1 MRHIFIIISVIAFSI
16 IFCQCKS
23 NTSNKVLDEKDNN
36 SINQD
41 NIGINNDSIIGM
53 DKLKS
58 MGIDKDALLKHIKL
72 QKLAWYGGDFR
83 DDQSKPRYEPTK
95 EDFLLTIPFV
105 EYYLFSHGYR
115 KPTEEVFQERIKYV
129 FNTQLK
135 QDSKKTYEFIAG
147 SKDYDFANAYYAISS
162 KGFITYNWLLRD
174 LIAIE
179 GDKVR
184 LKPEVL
190 KLILALNNFVFY
202 NDRAAFKFL
211 ELSKYKGNDDFGD
224 FYDGKMMLEDLFEI
238 YKYFGSQLLNQWYF
252 QKTKERRFAF
262 DNYIFGRNSSSQ
274 LIAHMS
280 LIETIERNTDEKGT
294 YIDNLGSY
302 VFGILQDES
311 DVSHSN
317 YKHYSLE
324 DKARMFCYFANSEY
338 KMRKKYYPGE
348 LDYKG
353 GDFGRTSWTYVIMT
367 NCEPVYKEAKKHNY
381 FGISKP
387 AMMEEMEQ
395 EGLELNPPGG
405 DPE

>member
-1 MRHIFIIISVIAFSI
+1 MLIL
-16 IFCQCKS
+16 CQCKQS
-23 NTSNKVLDEKDNN
+23 SKNTN
-36 SINQD
+36 SASDKQD
-41 NIGINNDSIIGM
+41 STLIQNDSIISM
-53 DKLKS
+53 NSLKE
-58 MGIDKDALLKHIKL
+58 MGVDKDVLMRHLKL
-72 QKLAWYGGDFR
+72 QELAWCGGDFR

-105 EYYLFSHGYR
+105 ERYLYSHGYR

-147 SKDYDFANAYYAISS
+147 SKDYDFANAYYAVSS

-224 FYDGKMMLEDLFEI
+224 FYDGKMILEDLFEI

-274 LIAHMS
+274 LIAHIS

-311 DVSHSN
+311 DVNHSN

-338 KMRKKYYPGE
+338 KIRKKYYPGE

-367 NCEPVYKEAKKHNY
+367 NCEPVYEEAKKHNF

-395 EGLELNPPGG
+395 EGLELNPPR
-405 DPE
+405 DDEE

>member
-1 MRHIFIIISVIAFSI
+1 MKRIFIFSVIVLNMT
-16 IFCQCKS
+16 FCQCKS
-23 NTSNKVLDEKDNN
+23 NTNNKVLDDRDNN
-36 SINQD
+36 SMNQD
-41 NIGINNDSIIGM
+41 NLKINHNSTIGM
-53 DKLKS
+53 DELGH
-58 MGIDKDALLKHIKL
+58 MGIDKDILLKYIKL

-105 EYYLFSHGYR
+105 ERYLYSHGYR
-115 KPTEEVFQERIKYV
+115 QPTKNVFQERLKYV
-129 FNTQLK
+129 FNVQLK
-135 QDSKKTYEFIAG
+135 QEDKKTYEFIAG

-174 LIAIE
+174 LIAVE
-179 GDKVR
+179 NDKVR

-202 NDRAAFKFL
+202 DDRTAFKFL
-211 ELSKYKGNDDFGD
+211 ELSKHKGDDDFGD
-224 FYDGKMMLEDLFEI
+224 FYDGKMILQELFEV

-252 QKTKERRFAF
+252 QKTKGRRFAF
-262 DNYIFGRNSSSQ
+262 DKYIFGRNSNNQ

-311 DVSHSN
+311 DVNHSN

-367 NCEPVYKEAKKHNY
+367 NCEPVYEEAKKHNY

-387 AMMEEMEQ
+387 AMMEEMED

>member
-1 MRHIFIIISVIAFSI
+1 MKRIFIFSVIVLNM

-23 NTSNKVLDEKDNN
+23 NTNNKVFDGRDNN
-36 SINQD
+36 SMNQD
-41 NIGINNDSIIGM
+41 NLEINHNSTIGM
-53 DKLKS
+53 DELGR
-58 MGIDKDALLKHIKL
+58 MGIDKDILLKHIKL

-105 EYYLFSHGYR
+105 ERYLYSHGYR
-115 KPTEEVFQERIKYV
+115 QPTKNVFQERLKYV
-129 FNTQLK
+129 FNVQLK
-135 QDSKKTYEFIAG
+135 QEDKKTYEFIAG

-174 LIAIE
+174 LIAVE
-179 GDKVR
+179 NDKVR

-202 NDRAAFKFL
+202 DDRTAFKFL
-211 ELSKYKGNDDFGD
+211 ELSKHKGDDDFGD
-224 FYDGKMMLEDLFEI
+224 FYDGKMILQELFEV

-252 QKTKERRFAF
+252 QKTKGRRFAF
-262 DNYIFGRNSSSQ
+262 DKYIFGRNSNNQ

-311 DVSHSN
+311 DVNHSN

-367 NCEPVYKEAKKHNY
+367 NCEPVYEEAKKHNY

>member
-1 MRHIFIIISVIAFSI
+1 MKRIFIFPVIVLNM

-23 NTSNKVLDEKDNN
+23 NTNNKVLDGRDNN
-36 SINQD
+36 SMNQD

-147 SKDYDFANAYYAISS
+147 SKDYNFANAYYAVSS

-224 FYDGKMMLEDLFEI
+224 FYDGKMILEDLFEI

-262 DNYIFGRNSSSQ
+262 DNYIFERNSNNQ
-274 LIAHMS
+274 LIAHQS
-280 LIETIERNTDEKGT
+280 LMETIERNTNEKGT
-294 YIDNLGSY
+294 YITQLGLY
-302 VFGILQDES
+302 VYKVLQDE
-311 DVSHSN
+311 DEMN
-317 YKHYSLE
+317 AYHYNLE
-324 DKARMFCYFANSEY
+324 DKAQMFCYFANLEY
-338 KMRKKYYPGE
+338 KMRKKYYPGSFN
-348 LDYKG
+348 YI
-353 GDFGRTSWTYVIMT
+353 GDFGRTSYTYIIMT
-367 NCEPVYKEAKKHNY
+367 NCEAVYEEAKRHNY

-387 AMMEEMEQ
+387 AMMEAMEQ
-395 EGLELNPPGG
+395 EGLELNRPGG

>member
-1 MRHIFIIISVIAFSI
+1 M

-23 NTSNKVLDEKDNN
+23 NTNNKVFDGRDNN
-36 SINQD
+36 SMNQD
-41 NIGINNDSIIGM
+41 NLEINHNSTIGM
-53 DKLKS
+53 DELGR
-58 MGIDKDALLKHIKL
+58 MGIDKDILLKHIKL

-105 EYYLFSHGYR
+105 ERYLYSHGYR
-115 KPTEEVFQERIKYV
+115 QPTKNVFQERLKYV
-129 FNTQLK
+129 FNVQLK
-135 QDSKKTYEFIAG
+135 QEDKKTYEFIAG

-224 FYDGKMMLEDLFEI
+224 FYDGKMILEDLFEI

-311 DVSHSN
+311 DVNHSN

-367 NCEPVYKEAKKHNY
+367 NCEPVYEEAKKHNY

>member
-1 MRHIFIIISVIAFSI
+1 MKRIFIFSVIVLNMI
-16 IFCQCKS
+16 LCQCKS
-23 NTSNKVLDEKDNN
+23 NTNNKVLDGRDNN
-36 SINQD
+36 SMNQD
-41 NIGINNDSIIGM
+41 SLGINNDSIIGM

-105 EYYLFSHGYR
+105 ERYLYSHGYR

-147 SKDYDFANAYYAISS
+147 SKDYDFANAYYAVSS

-224 FYDGKMMLEDLFEI
+224 FYDGKMILEDLFEI

-262 DNYIFGRNSSSQ
+262 DKYIFGRNSSSQ

-311 DVSHSN
+311 DVNHSN

-367 NCEPVYKEAKKHNY
+367 NCEPVYEEAKKHNF

>member
-1 MRHIFIIISVIAFSI
+1 MKRIFIFSVIVLNMI
-16 IFCQCKS
+16 LCQCKS
-23 NTSNKVLDEKDNN
+23 NTNNKVLDGRDNN
-36 SINQD
+36 SMNQD
-41 NIGINNDSIIGM
+41 SLGINNDSIIGM

-105 EYYLFSHGYR
+105 ERYLYSHGYR

-147 SKDYDFANAYYAISS
+147 SKDYDFANAYYAVSS

-224 FYDGKMMLEDLFEI
+224 FYDGKMILEDLFEI

-262 DNYIFGRNSSSQ
+262 DKYIFGRNSSSQ

-311 DVSHSN
+311 DVNHSN

-367 NCEPVYKEAKKHNY
+367 NCEPVYEEAKKHNY

>member
-1 MRHIFIIISVIAFSI
+1 MKRIFIFSVIVLNMT
-16 IFCQCKS
+16 FCQCKS
-23 NTSNKVLDEKDNN
+23 NTNNKVLDDRDNN
-36 SINQD
+36 SMNQD
-41 NIGINNDSIIGM
+41 NLKINHNSTIGM
-53 DKLKS
+53 DELGR
-58 MGIDKDALLKHIKL
+58 MGIDKDILLRYIKL

-105 EYYLFSHGYR
+105 ERYLYSHGYR
-115 KPTEEVFQERIKYV
+115 QPTKNVFQERLKYV
-129 FNTQLK
+129 FNVQLK
-135 QDSKKTYEFIAG
+135 QEDKKTYEFIAG

-174 LIAIE
+174 LIAVE
-179 GDKVR
+179 NDKVR

-202 NDRAAFKFL
+202 DDRTAFKFL
-211 ELSKYKGNDDFGD
+211 ELSKHKGDDDFGD
-224 FYDGKMMLEDLFEI
+224 FYDGKMILQELFEV

-252 QKTKERRFAF
+252 QKTKGRRFAF
-262 DNYIFGRNSSSQ
+262 DKYIFGRNSSSQ

-311 DVSHSN
+311 DVNHSN

-367 NCEPVYKEAKKHNY
+367 NCEPVYEEAKKHNY

>member
-1 MRHIFIIISVIAFSI
+1 MT
-16 IFCQCKS
+16 FCQCKS
-23 NTSNKVLDEKDNN
+23 NTNNKVLDDRDNN
-36 SINQD
+36 SMNQD
-41 NIGINNDSIIGM
+41 NLKINHNSTIGM
-53 DKLKS
+53 DELGH
-58 MGIDKDALLKHIKL
+58 MGIDKDILLKYIKL

-105 EYYLFSHGYR
+105 ERYLYSHGYR
-115 KPTEEVFQERIKYV
+115 QPTKNVFQERLKYV
-129 FNTQLK
+129 FNVQLK
-135 QDSKKTYEFIAG
+135 QEDKKTYEFIAG

-174 LIAIE
+174 LIAVE
-179 GDKVR
+179 NDKVR

-202 NDRAAFKFL
+202 DDRTAFKFL
-211 ELSKYKGNDDFGD
+211 ELSKHKGDDDFGD
-224 FYDGKMMLEDLFEI
+224 FYDGKMILQELFEV

-252 QKTKERRFAF
+252 QKTKGRRFAF
-262 DNYIFGRNSSSQ
+262 DKYIFGRNSSSQ

-311 DVSHSN
+311 DVNHSN

-367 NCEPVYKEAKKHNY
+367 NCEPVYEEAKKHNY

-387 AMMEEMEQ
+387 EMIEEMED

>member
-1 MRHIFIIISVIAFSI
+1 MKRIFIFSVIVLNMT
-16 IFCQCKS
+16 FCQCKS
-23 NTSNKVLDEKDNN
+23 NTNNKVLDDRDNN
-36 SINQD
+36 SMNQD
-41 NIGINNDSIIGM
+41 NLKINHNSTIGM
-53 DKLKS
+53 DELGR
-58 MGIDKDALLKHIKL
+58 MGIDKDILLKYIKL

-105 EYYLFSHGYR
+105 ERYLYSHGYR
-115 KPTEEVFQERIKYV
+115 QPTKNVFQERLKYV
-129 FNTQLK
+129 FNVQLK
-135 QDSKKTYEFIAG
+135 QEDKKTYEFIAG

-174 LIAIE
+174 LIAVE
-179 GDKVR
+179 NDKVR

-202 NDRAAFKFL
+202 DDRTAFKFL
-211 ELSKYKGNDDFGD
+211 ELSKHKGDDDFGD
-224 FYDGKMMLEDLFEI
+224 FYDGKMILQELFEV

-252 QKTKERRFAF
+252 QKTKGRRFAF
-262 DNYIFGRNSSSQ
+262 DKYIFGRNSSSQ

-311 DVSHSN
+311 DVNHSN

-367 NCEPVYKEAKKHNY
+367 NCEPVYEEAKKHNY

-387 AMMEEMEQ
+387 AMMEEMED

>member
-1 MRHIFIIISVIAFSI
+1 MKRIFIFSVIVLNMT
-16 IFCQCKS
+16 FCQCKS
-23 NTSNKVLDEKDNN
+23 NTNNKVLDDRDNN
-36 SINQD
+36 SMNQD

-147 SKDYDFANAYYAISS
+147 SKDYDFANAYYAVSS

-224 FYDGKMMLEDLFEI
+224 FYDGKMILEDLFEI

-262 DNYIFGRNSSSQ
+262 DNYIFERNSNNQ
-274 LIAHMS
+274 LIAHQS
-280 LIETIERNTDEKGT
+280 LMETIERNTNEKGT
-294 YIDNLGSY
+294 YITQLGLY
-302 VFGILQDES
+302 VYKVLQDE
-311 DVSHSN
+311 DEMN
-317 YKHYSLE
+317 AYHYNLE
-324 DKARMFCYFANSEY
+324 DKARMFCYFANLEY
-338 KMRKKYYPGE
+338 KMRKKYYPGSFN
-348 LDYKG
+348 YI
-353 GDFGRTSWTYVIMT
+353 GDFGRTSYTYIIMT
-367 NCEPVYKEAKKHNY
+367 NCEAVYEEAKRHNY

>member
-1 MRHIFIIISVIAFSI
+1 MKRIFIFPVIVLNM

-23 NTSNKVLDEKDNN
+23 NTNNKVLDGRDNN
-36 SINQD
+36 SMNQD

-115 KPTEEVFQERIKYV
+115 KPTEEVFQGRIKYV

-147 SKDYDFANAYYAISS
+147 SKDYDFANAYYAVSS

-224 FYDGKMMLEDLFEI
+224 FYDGKMILEDLFEI

-262 DNYIFGRNSSSQ
+262 DNYIFERNSNNQ
-274 LIAHMS
+274 LIAHQS
-280 LIETIERNTDEKGT
+280 LMETIERNTNEKGT
-294 YIDNLGSY
+294 YITQLGLY
-302 VFGILQDES
+302 VYKVLQDE
-311 DVSHSN
+311 DEMN
-317 YKHYSLE
+317 AYHYNLE
-324 DKARMFCYFANSEY
+324 DKAQMFCYFANLEY
-338 KMRKKYYPGE
+338 KMRKKYYPGSFN
-348 LDYKG
+348 YI
-353 GDFGRTSWTYVIMT
+353 GDFGRTSYTYIIMT
-367 NCEPVYKEAKKHNY
+367 NCEAVYEEAKRHNY

>member
-1 MRHIFIIISVIAFSI
+1 MKRIFIFSVIVLNMT
-16 IFCQCKS
+16 FCQCKS
-23 NTSNKVLDEKDNN
+23 NTNNKVLDDRDNN
-36 SINQD
+36 SMNQD
-41 NIGINNDSIIGM
+41 NLKINHNSTIGM
-53 DKLKS
+53 DELGH
-58 MGIDKDALLKHIKL
+58 MGIDKDILLKYIKL

-105 EYYLFSHGYR
+105 ERYLYSHGYR
-115 KPTEEVFQERIKYV
+115 QPTKNVFQERLKYV
-129 FNTQLK
+129 FNVQLK
-135 QDSKKTYEFIAG
+135 QEDKKTYEFIAG

-174 LIAIE
+174 LIAVE
-179 GDKVR
+179 NDKVR

-202 NDRAAFKFL
+202 DDRTAFKFL
-211 ELSKYKGNDDFGD
+211 ELSKHKGDDDFGD
-224 FYDGKMMLEDLFEI
+224 FYDGKMILQELFEV

-252 QKTKERRFAF
+252 QKTKGRRFAF
-262 DNYIFGRNSSSQ
+262 DKYIFGRNSNNQ

-311 DVSHSN
+311 DVNHSN

-367 NCEPVYKEAKKHNY
+367 NCEPVYEEAKKHNY
-381 FGISKP
+381 
-387 AMMEEMEQ
+387 
-395 EGLELNPPGG
+395 LL
-405 DPE
+405 

>member
-1 MRHIFIIISVIAFSI
+1 MRNVFLTSFLITLMLIL
-16 IFCQCKS
+16 CQCKQS
-23 NTSNKVLDEKDNN
+23 PKKEDSASAKQE
-36 SINQD
+36 SIQ
-41 NIGINNDSIIGM
+41 IRYDSIINM
-53 DKLKS
+53 DSLKA
-58 MGIDKDALLKHIKL
+58 MGIDKNVLMRHLKL
-72 QKLAWYGGDFR
+72 QELAWYGGDFR

-105 EYYLFSHGYR
+105 ERYLYSHGYR
-115 KPTEEVFQERIKYV
+115 QPTKNVFQERLKYV
-129 FNTQLK
+129 FNVQLK
-135 QDSKKTYEFIAG
+135 KDSKKTYEFIAG
-147 SKDYDFANAYYAISS
+147 SKDYDFANAYYAVSS

-224 FYDGKMMLEDLFEI
+224 FYDGKMILEDLFEI

-311 DVSHSN
+311 DVNHSN

-367 NCEPVYKEAKKHNY
+367 NCEPVYEEAKKHNY

>member
-1 MRHIFIIISVIAFSI
+1 MRRIFLVISILALNM
-16 IFCQCKS
+16 IFCLCKS
-23 NTSNKVLDEKDNN
+23 NTSKTITTDVKDHNE
-36 SINQD
+36 IV
-41 NIGINNDSIIGM
+41 INDSIIRM
-53 DKLKS
+53 EELKG
-58 MGIDKDALLKHIKL
+58 MGIDKNILLKHIKL
-72 QKLAWYGGDFR
+72 QELAWYGGDFR

-105 EYYLFSHGYR
+105 ERYLYSHGYR
-115 KPTEEVFQERIKYV
+115 QPTKNVFQERLKYV
-129 FNTQLK
+129 FNVQLK
-135 QDSKKTYEFIAG
+135 QEDKKTYEFIAG

-202 NDRAAFKFL
+202 DDRTAFKFL
-211 ELSKYKGNDDFGD
+211 ELSKHKGDDDFGD
-224 FYDGKMMLEDLFEI
+224 FYDGEMILQELFEV

-252 QKTKERRFAF
+252 QKTKGRRFAF
-262 DNYIFGRNSSSQ
+262 DKYIFGRNSSSQ

-367 NCEPVYKEAKKHNY
+367 NCEPVYEEAKKHNY

>member
-1 MRHIFIIISVIAFSI
+1 MRNIFLTSFLIVLMLIL
-16 IFCQCKS
+16 CQCKQS
-23 NTSNKVLDEKDNN
+23 SKNTN
-36 SINQD
+36 SASDKQD
-41 NIGINNDSIIGM
+41 STLIQNDSIISM
-53 DKLKS
+53 NSLKE
-58 MGIDKDALLKHIKL
+58 MGVDKDVLMRHLKL
-72 QKLAWYGGDFR
+72 QELAWCGGDFR

-105 EYYLFSHGYR
+105 ERYLYSHGYR
-115 KPTEEVFQERIKYV
+115 QPTKNVFQERLKYV
-129 FNTQLK
+129 FNVQLK
-135 QDSKKTYEFIAG
+135 QEDKKTYEFIAG

-174 LIAIE
+174 LIAVE
-179 GDKVR
+179 NDKVR

-202 NDRAAFKFL
+202 DDRTAFKFL
-211 ELSKYKGNDDFGD
+211 ELSKHKGDDDFGD
-224 FYDGKMMLEDLFEI
+224 FYDGKMILEDLFEI

-252 QKTKERRFAF
+252 QKTKGRRFAF
-262 DNYIFGRNSSSQ
+262 DKYIFGRNSSSQ

-311 DVSHSN
+311 DVNHSN

-367 NCEPVYKEAKKHNY
+367 NCEPVYEEAKRHNY

>member
-1 MRHIFIIISVIAFSI
+1 MRRIFLVTSI
-16 IFCQCKS
+16 LALNMTFCQCKS
-23 NTSNKVLDEKDNN
+23 NTSKTIVADVKDHNEIVINN
-36 SINQD
+36 SI
-41 NIGINNDSIIGM
+41 IKM
-53 DKLKS
+53 EELKG
-58 MGIDKDALLKHIKL
+58 MGIDKNILLKHIKL
-72 QKLAWYGGDFR
+72 QELAWYGGDFR

-105 EYYLFSHGYR
+105 ERYLYSHGYR
-115 KPTEEVFQERIKYV
+115 QPTKNVFQERLKYV
-129 FNTQLK
+129 FNVQLK
-135 QDSKKTYEFIAG
+135 QEDKKTYEFIAG

-174 LIAIE
+174 LIAVE
-179 GDKVR
+179 NDKVR

-202 NDRAAFKFL
+202 DDGTAFKFL
-211 ELSKYKGNDDFGD
+211 ELSKHKGDDDFGD
-224 FYDGKMMLEDLFEI
+224 FYDGEMILQELFEV

-252 QKTKERRFAF
+252 QKTKGRRFAF
-262 DNYIFGRNSSSQ
+262 DKYIFGRNSSSQ

-311 DVSHSN
+311 DVNHSN

-367 NCEPVYKEAKKHNY
+367 NCEPVYEEAKKHNY

>member
-1 MRHIFIIISVIAFSI
+1 MLIL
-16 IFCQCKS
+16 CQCKQS
-23 NTSNKVLDEKDNN
+23 SKNTN
-36 SINQD
+36 SASDKQD
-41 NIGINNDSIIGM
+41 STLIQNDSIISM
-53 DKLKS
+53 NSLKE
-58 MGIDKDALLKHIKL
+58 MGVDKDVLMRHLKL
-72 QKLAWYGGDFR
+72 QELAWCGGDFR

-105 EYYLFSHGYR
+105 ERYLYSHGYR
-115 KPTEEVFQERIKYV
+115 QPTKNVFQERLKYV
-129 FNTQLK
+129 FNVQLK
-135 QDSKKTYEFIAG
+135 QEDKKTYEFIAG
-147 SKDYDFANAYYAISS
+147 SKDYDFANAYYAISL

-202 NDRAAFKFL
+202 DDRTAFKFL
-211 ELSKYKGNDDFGD
+211 ELSKHKGDDDFGD
-224 FYDGKMMLEDLFEI
+224 FYDGKMILEDLFEI

-252 QKTKERRFAF
+252 QKTKGRRFAF
-262 DNYIFGRNSSSQ
+262 DKYIFGRNSSSQ

-311 DVSHSN
+311 DVNHSN

-367 NCEPVYKEAKKHNY
+367 NCEPVYEEAKKHNY

>member
-1 MRHIFIIISVIAFSI
+1 MRNIFLTSFLIVLMLIL
-16 IFCQCKS
+16 CQCKQS
-23 NTSNKVLDEKDNN
+23 SKNTN
-36 SINQD
+36 SASDKQD
-41 NIGINNDSIIGM
+41 STLIQNDSSISM
-53 DKLKS
+53 NSLKE
-58 MGIDKDALLKHIKL
+58 MGVDKDVLMRHLKL
-72 QKLAWYGGDFR
+72 QELAWCGGDFR

-105 EYYLFSHGYR
+105 ERYLYSHGYR

-174 LIAIE
+174 LIAVE
-179 GDKVR
+179 NDKVR

-202 NDRAAFKFL
+202 DDRTAFKFL
-211 ELSKYKGNDDFGD
+211 ELSKHKGDDDFGD
-224 FYDGKMMLEDLFEI
+224 FYDGEMILQELFEV

-252 QKTKERRFAF
+252 QKTKGRRFAF
-262 DNYIFGRNSSSQ
+262 DKYIFGRNSSSQ

-302 VFGILQDES
+302 VFGILQDEA
-311 DVSHSN
+311 DVNHSN

-367 NCEPVYKEAKKHNY
+367 NCEPVYEEAKKHNY

-387 AMMEEMEQ
+387 AMMEEMED

>member
-1 MRHIFIIISVIAFSI
+1 MKRIFIFPVIVLNM

-23 NTSNKVLDEKDNN
+23 NTNNKVLDGRDNN
-36 SINQD
+36 SMNQD
-41 NIGINNDSIIGM
+41 SLGINNDSIIGM

-147 SKDYDFANAYYAISS
+147 SKDYNFANAYYAVSS

-224 FYDGKMMLEDLFEI
+224 FYDGKMILEDLFEI

-262 DNYIFGRNSSSQ
+262 DNYIFERNSNNQ
-274 LIAHMS
+274 LIAHQS
-280 LIETIERNTDEKGT
+280 LMETIERNTNEKGT
-294 YIDNLGSY
+294 YITQLGLY
-302 VFGILQDES
+302 VYKVLQDE
-311 DVSHSN
+311 DEMN
-317 YKHYSLE
+317 AYHYNLE
-324 DKARMFCYFANSEY
+324 DKAQMFCYFANLEY
-338 KMRKKYYPGE
+338 KMRKKYYPGSFN
-348 LDYKG
+348 YI
-353 GDFGRTSWTYVIMT
+353 GDFGRTSYTYIIMT
-367 NCEPVYKEAKKHNY
+367 NCEAVYEEAKRHNY

>member
-1 MRHIFIIISVIAFSI
+1 MRHIFIIISVIAFNI

-115 KPTEEVFQERIKYV
+115 KPTEEVFQGRIKYV

-147 SKDYDFANAYYAISS
+147 SKDYDFANAYYAVSS

-211 ELSKYKGNDDFGD
+211 ELSKYNGNDDFGD
-224 FYDGKMMLEDLFEI
+224 FYDGKMILEDLFEI

-262 DNYIFGRNSSSQ
+262 DNYIFERNSNNQ

-311 DVSHSN
+311 DVNHSN

-367 NCEPVYKEAKKHNY
+367 NCEPVYEEAKKHNY

>member
-1 MRHIFIIISVIAFSI
+1 MKRIFIFSVIVLNM

-23 NTSNKVLDEKDNN
+23 NTNNKVLDDRDNN
-36 SINQD
+36 SMNQD
-41 NIGINNDSIIGM
+41 NLKINHNSTIGM
-53 DKLKS
+53 DELGR
-58 MGIDKDALLKHIKL
+58 MGIDKDILLKYIKL

-105 EYYLFSHGYR
+105 ERYLYSHGYR
-115 KPTEEVFQERIKYV
+115 QPTKNVFQERLKYV
-129 FNTQLK
+129 FNVQLK
-135 QDSKKTYEFIAG
+135 QEDKKTYEFIAG

-174 LIAIE
+174 LIAVE
-179 GDKVR
+179 NDKVR

-202 NDRAAFKFL
+202 DDRTAFKFL
-211 ELSKYKGNDDFGD
+211 ELSKHKGDDDFGD
-224 FYDGKMMLEDLFEI
+224 FYDGKMILQELFEV

-252 QKTKERRFAF
+252 QKTKGRRFAF
-262 DNYIFGRNSSSQ
+262 DKYIFGRNSSSQ

-311 DVSHSN
+311 DVNHSN

-367 NCEPVYKEAKKHNY
+367 NCEPVYEEAKKHNY

>member
-1 MRHIFIIISVIAFSI
+1 MKHIFLISLLFALTQV
-16 IFCQCKS
+16 FCQCKQS
-23 NTSNKVLDEKDNN
+23 SKNMN
-36 SINQD
+36 SASAKQESIQ
-41 NIGINNDSIIGM
+41 IQYDSIISM
-53 DKLKS
+53 DSLKE
-58 MGIDKDALLKHIKL
+58 MGIDKDVLMRHLKL
-72 QKLAWYGGDFR
+72 QELAWYGGDFR

-105 EYYLFSHGYR
+105 ERYLYSHGYR
-115 KPTEEVFQERIKYV
+115 QPTKNVFQERLKYV
-129 FNTQLK
+129 FNVQLK
-135 QDSKKTYEFIAG
+135 QEDKKTYEFIAG

-174 LIAIE
+174 LIAVE
-179 GDKVR
+179 NDKVR

-202 NDRAAFKFL
+202 DDGTAFKFL
-211 ELSKYKGNDDFGD
+211 ELSKHKGDDDFGD
-224 FYDGKMMLEDLFEI
+224 FYDGKMILEDLFEI

-311 DVSHSN
+311 DVNHSN

-367 NCEPVYKEAKKHNY
+367 NCEPVYEEAKRHNY

>member
-1 MRHIFIIISVIAFSI
+1 MKHIFLISLLFALIQV
-16 IFCQCKS
+16 FCQCKQS
-23 NTSNKVLDEKDNN
+23 SKNMN
-36 SINQD
+36 SASDKQESTLIQY
-41 NIGINNDSIIGM
+41 DSIINM
-53 DKLKS
+53 DSLKA
-58 MGIDKDALLKHIKL
+58 MGIDKDVLMRHLKL
-72 QKLAWYGGDFR
+72 QELAWYGGDFR

-105 EYYLFSHGYR
+105 ERYLYSHGYR
-115 KPTEEVFQERIKYV
+115 QPTKNVFQERLKYV
-129 FNTQLK
+129 FNVQLK
-135 QDSKKTYEFIAG
+135 QEDKKTYEFIAG

-202 NDRAAFKFL
+202 DDRTAFKFL
-211 ELSKYKGNDDFGD
+211 ELSKHKGDDDFGD
-224 FYDGKMMLEDLFEI
+224 FYDGEMILQELFEV

-252 QKTKERRFAF
+252 QKTKGRRFAF
-262 DNYIFGRNSSSQ
+262 DKYIFGRNSSSQ

-311 DVSHSN
+311 DVNHSN

-367 NCEPVYKEAKKHNY
+367 NCEPVYEEAKKHNY

>member
-1 MRHIFIIISVIAFSI
+1 MKRIFIFSVIVLNMI
-16 IFCQCKS
+16 LCQCKS
-23 NTSNKVLDEKDNN
+23 NTNNKVLDGRDNN
-36 SINQD
+36 SMNQD
-41 NIGINNDSIIGM
+41 SLGINNDSIIGM

-105 EYYLFSHGYR
+105 ERYLYSHGYR

-147 SKDYDFANAYYAISS
+147 SKDYDFANAYYAVSS

-224 FYDGKMMLEDLFEI
+224 FYDGKMILEDLFEI

-262 DNYIFGRNSSSQ
+262 DNYIFERNSNNQ
-274 LIAHMS
+274 LIAHQS
-280 LIETIERNTDEKGT
+280 LMETIERNTNEKGT
-294 YIDNLGSY
+294 YITQLGLY
-302 VFGILQDES
+302 VYKVLQDE
-311 DVSHSN
+311 DEMN
-317 YKHYSLE
+317 AYHYNLE
-324 DKARMFCYFANSEY
+324 DKAQMFCYFANLEY
-338 KMRKKYYPGE
+338 KMRKKYYPGSFN
-348 LDYKG
+348 YI
-353 GDFGRTSWTYVIMT
+353 GDFGRTSYTYIIMT
-367 NCEPVYKEAKKHNY
+367 NCEAVYEEAKRHNY

>member
-1 MRHIFIIISVIAFSI
+1 MKRIFIFSVIVLNMT
-16 IFCQCKS
+16 FCQCKS
-23 NTSNKVLDEKDNN
+23 NTNNKVLDDRDNN
-36 SINQD
+36 SMNQD
-41 NIGINNDSIIGM
+41 NLKINHNSTIGM
-53 DKLKS
+53 DELGH
-58 MGIDKDALLKHIKL
+58 MGIDKDILLKYIKL

-105 EYYLFSHGYR
+105 ERYLYSHGYR
-115 KPTEEVFQERIKYV
+115 QPTKNVFQERLKYV
-129 FNTQLK
+129 FNVQLK
-135 QDSKKTYEFIAG
+135 QEDKKTYEFIAG

-174 LIAIE
+174 LIAVE
-179 GDKVR
+179 NDKVR

-202 NDRAAFKFL
+202 DDRTAFKFL
-211 ELSKYKGNDDFGD
+211 ELSKHKGDDDFGD
-224 FYDGKMMLEDLFEI
+224 FYDGKMILQELFEV

-252 QKTKERRFAF
+252 QKTKGRRFAF
-262 DNYIFGRNSSSQ
+262 DKYIFGRNSSSQ

-311 DVSHSN
+311 DVNHSN

-367 NCEPVYKEAKKHNY
+367 NCEPVYEEAKKHNY

-387 AMMEEMEQ
+387 AMMEEMED

>member
-1 MRHIFIIISVIAFSI
+1 MS
-16 IFCQCKS
+16 
-23 NTSNKVLDEKDNN
+23 
-36 SINQD
+36 
-41 NIGINNDSIIGM
+41 
-53 DKLKS
+53 
-58 MGIDKDALLKHIKL
+58 KHK
-72 QKLAWYGGDFR
+72 GD
-83 DDQSKPRYEPTK
+83 
-95 EDFLLTIPFV
+95 
-105 EYYLFSHGYR
+105 
-115 KPTEEVFQERIKYV
+115 
-129 FNTQLK
+129 
-135 QDSKKTYEFIAG
+135 
-147 SKDYDFANAYYAISS
+147 
-162 KGFITYNWLLRD
+162 
-174 LIAIE
+174 
-179 GDKVR
+179 
-184 LKPEVL
+184 
-190 KLILALNNFVFY
+190 
-202 NDRAAFKFL
+202 
-211 ELSKYKGNDDFGD
+211 DDFGD
-224 FYDGKMMLEDLFEI
+224 FYDGKMILQELFEV

-252 QKTKERRFAF
+252 QKTKGRRFAF
-262 DNYIFGRNSSSQ
+262 DKYIFGRNSSSQ

-311 DVSHSN
+311 DVNHSN

-367 NCEPVYKEAKKHNY
+367 NCEPVYEEAKKHNY

-387 AMMEEMEQ
+387 AMMEEMED

>member
-1 MRHIFIIISVIAFSI
+1 MRNIFLTSFLIVLMLIL
-16 IFCQCKS
+16 CQCKQS
-23 NTSNKVLDEKDNN
+23 SKNTN
-36 SINQD
+36 SASDKQD
-41 NIGINNDSIIGM
+41 STLIQNDSIISM
-53 DKLKS
+53 NSLKE
-58 MGIDKDALLKHIKL
+58 MGVDKDVLMRHLKL
-72 QKLAWYGGDFR
+72 QELAWCGGDFR

-105 EYYLFSHGYR
+105 ERYLYSHGYR
-115 KPTEEVFQERIKYV
+115 QPTKNVFQERLKYV
-129 FNTQLK
+129 FNVQLK
-135 QDSKKTYEFIAG
+135 QEDKKTYEFIAG

-202 NDRAAFKFL
+202 DDRTAFKFL
-211 ELSKYKGNDDFGD
+211 ELSKHKGDDDFGD
-224 FYDGKMMLEDLFEI
+224 FYDGKMILEDLFEI

-262 DNYIFGRNSSSQ
+262 DNYIFERNSNNQ
-274 LIAHMS
+274 LIAHQS
-280 LIETIERNTDEKGT
+280 LMETIERNTNEKGT
-294 YIDNLGSY
+294 YITQLGLY
-302 VFGILQDES
+302 VYKVLQDE
-311 DVSHSN
+311 DEMN
-317 YKHYSLE
+317 AYHYNLE
-324 DKARMFCYFANSEY
+324 DKAQMFCYFANLEY
-338 KMRKKYYPGE
+338 KMRKKYYPGSFN
-348 LDYKG
+348 YI
-353 GDFGRTSWTYVIMT
+353 GDFGRTSYTYIIMT
-367 NCEPVYKEAKKHNY
+367 NCEAVYEEAKRHNY

-395 EGLELNPPGG
+395 EGLELNPPGS

>member
-1 MRHIFIIISVIAFSI
+1 M

-23 NTSNKVLDEKDNN
+23 NTNNKVFDGRDNN
-36 SINQD
+36 SMNQD
-41 NIGINNDSIIGM
+41 NLEINHNSTIGM
-53 DKLKS
+53 DELGR
-58 MGIDKDALLKHIKL
+58 MGIDKDILLKHIKL

-105 EYYLFSHGYR
+105 ERYLYSHGYR
-115 KPTEEVFQERIKYV
+115 QPTKNVFQERLKYV
-129 FNTQLK
+129 FNVQLK
-135 QDSKKTYEFIAG
+135 QEDKKTYEFIAG

-224 FYDGKMMLEDLFEI
+224 FYDGKMILEDLFEI

-262 DNYIFGRNSSSQ
+262 DNYIFERNSNNQ
-274 LIAHMS
+274 LIAHQS
-280 LIETIERNTDEKGT
+280 LMETIERNTNEKGT
-294 YIDNLGSY
+294 YITQLGLY
-302 VFGILQDES
+302 VYKVLQDE
-311 DVSHSN
+311 DEMN
-317 YKHYSLE
+317 AYHYNLE
-324 DKARMFCYFANSEY
+324 DKAQMFCYFANLEY
-338 KMRKKYYPGE
+338 KMRKKYYPGSFN
-348 LDYKG
+348 YI
-353 GDFGRTSWTYVIMT
+353 GDFGRTSYTYIIMT
-367 NCEPVYKEAKKHNY
+367 NCEAVYEEAKRHNY